1 MFSLIFFVFPSISL
15 LSILSY
21 PFESLFII
29 LSLWVC
35 FVHIGFFYLNFYTY
49 IKVYLGYLGILV
61 FVGILC
67 DSFDFPI
74 VYIYFILYTESCW
87 VVGFIPIHFVSLIL
101 SYTSYLEFYSHSSW
115 SCSSLL
121 VYRVSTHPHCLLYLW
136 PLFFSFDSL
145 DPILE
150 SHPRPLYFF
159 HSST

>member
-1 MFSLIFFVFPSISL
+1 MNSIVYSSFIIVMFSLIFFVFPSISL
-15 LSILSY
+15 LSILLY

-35 FVHIGFFYLNFYTY
+35 FVYIGFFYLNFFIY

-101 SYTSYLEFYSHSSW
+101 NYTSYLEFYSHSSW

-121 VYRVSTHPHCLLYLW
+121 VYRVSTRPHCLLYLW
-136 PLFFSFDSL
+136 PLFFSSDSL
-145 DPILE
+145 DPIL
-150 SHPRPLYFF
+150 
-159 HSST
+159 